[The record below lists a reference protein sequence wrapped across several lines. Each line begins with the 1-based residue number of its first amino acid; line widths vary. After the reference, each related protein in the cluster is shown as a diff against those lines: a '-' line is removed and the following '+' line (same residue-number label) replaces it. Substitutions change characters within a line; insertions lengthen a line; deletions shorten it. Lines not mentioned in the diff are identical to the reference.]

1 MLKLVKTQAPYD
13 AELLHGDRQAPHP
26 PLQLRRQRELIEP
39 TAGIPL
45 AAANVTMLRALQDGQ
60 RSRRGQVTRL
70 RWRLRSSRHPS
81 AVPDGSLATATWFS
95 HSKDPSA
102 CFDRVDK
109 AKRNQSDIFRPFFNQ
124 HLLISSQTICS
135 TSEHGGLAMSD
146 LLNTGRE
153 ARRRV
158 AQTSS
163 MKQVPD
169 LRATTRSYNVQ
180 RHPVR

>member
-26 PLQLRRQRELIEP
+26 PLQLRRQRES
-39 TAGIPL
+39 L

-95 HSKDPSA
+95 H
-102 CFDRVDK
+102 R
-109 AKRNQSDIFRPFFNQ
+109 QRPLR
-124 HLLISSQTICS
+124 LL
-135 TSEHGGLAMSD
+135 
-146 LLNTGRE
+146 
-153 ARRRV
+153 
-158 AQTSS
+158 
-163 MKQVPD
+163 
-169 LRATTRSYNVQ
+169 
-180 RHPVR
+180 